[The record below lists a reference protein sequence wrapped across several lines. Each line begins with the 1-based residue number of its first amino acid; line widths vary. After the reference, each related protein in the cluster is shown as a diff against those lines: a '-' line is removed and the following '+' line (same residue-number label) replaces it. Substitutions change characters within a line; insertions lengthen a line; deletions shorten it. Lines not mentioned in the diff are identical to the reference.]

1 METITF
7 SLSLNTKTKFFS
19 MLLSDT
25 WRNVENA
32 VKLFNI
38 LKIETRDK
46 AKKYYLQK
54 WWFSYGKS
62 FFADTVWRRRTQ

>member
-32 VKLFNI
+32 VKFFNI

-46 AKKYYLQK
+46 AKNTT
-54 WWFSYGKS
+54 GKNGDS
-62 FFADTVWRRRTQ
+62 PMGNHFLLILFEGAGHK